1 MAARGDNSSYVY
13 RGEVG
18 ERIPRGATYV
28 TVADD
33 CTFVR
38 ANAIQGHRNIV
49 TLICHDRVEKI
60 EKYALSNCP
69 RLQKVIM
76 PGVKVVGDRAFS
88 QCEEL
93 REVEC
98 GKLEDIGAGVFAG
111 CKSLRSINLPSAII
125 VEWEA
130 FSRCTALKN
139 VKFGSKLEEIEKLVF
154 NKCYSLERICIP
166 LKDGIISRNNMFSW
180 CGDLR
185 HVDLVERAVLDE
197 TVAALNVEHWKN
209 DMNRAISSNK
219 QILLNRPSR
228 YGCDAIY
235 EYNDSEWKAKAI
247 RKWIRTVLGKIV
259 RYKAKHRRVLNEAAS
274 SLQLVLPEDLVMNH
288 IFSFLVPLPSHT
300 FEGEVEEQESS
311 DDESDY

>member
-1 MAARGDNSSYVY
+1 MAARGDNRSYVY

-49 TLICHDRVEKI
+49 TLICHDRVERI
-60 EKYALSNCP
+60 ERYALCNCP
-69 RLQKVIM
+69 RLQKVVM
-76 PGVKVVGDRAFS
+76 PGVKTAQHAAFS
-88 QCEEL
+88 ECEAL
-93 REVEC
+93 RKVEC
-98 GKLEDIGAGVFAG
+98 GKLEVVEGRVFAS
-111 CKSLRSINLPSAII
+111 CKSLRSINLPSAEV

-130 FSRCTALKN
+130 FTECTSLKN
-139 VKFGSKLEEIEKLVF
+139 VIFGSKLEEIEKLVF
-154 NKCYSLERICIP
+154 HKCFSLERICIP
-166 LKDGIISRNNMFSW
+166 LKDGIITRNNIFSW
-180 CGDLR
+180 CGLR
-185 HVDLVERAVLDE
+185 HVDLVEEAVLHQ
-197 TVAALNVEHWKN
+197 TVAALNVEDWKN
-209 DMNRAISSNK
+209 DMNRALRSNK

-235 EYNDSEWKAKAI
+235 EYNDGEWKAKAI

-288 IFSFLVPLPSHT
+288 IFSFLVPLSSHT
-300 FEGEVEEQESS
+300 FEGEEEEESS